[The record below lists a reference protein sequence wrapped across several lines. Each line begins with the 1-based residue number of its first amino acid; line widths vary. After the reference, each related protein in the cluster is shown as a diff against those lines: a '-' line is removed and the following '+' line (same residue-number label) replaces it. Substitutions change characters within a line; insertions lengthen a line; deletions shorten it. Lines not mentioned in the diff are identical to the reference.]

1 MYVNRRAQEKEE
13 NEKKRRYKNSIQF
26 RAISTPFLAEDGLFI
41 FYSNLLGNKLIL
53 LWNNCGLH
61 FSARLLVGHE
71 ENENYKSCSML
82 YLNLANL
89 HGWCTCQTGF
99 FVAKQTH
106 GADFVAELLPL
117 FGTGLKKVDA
127 SKDASLLY

>member
-61 FSARLLVGHE
+61 FSARLLVGHVE
-71 ENENYKSCSML
+71 KENYNPCSMS
-82 YLNLANL
+82 YLNLAKL
-89 HGWCTCQTGF
+89 HGWCTCQTRF
-99 FVAKQTH
+99 FIGKRTH

-117 FGTGLKKVDA
+117 FGAGLKKVDA
-127 SKDASLLY
+127 SKYASLLY